1 MSRIYDNI
9 LQPVGHTPLVRL
21 SRLEQHFGTGAEII
35 AKLESFNPGF
45 SVKTRIAVGMI
56 EEAEK
61 RGDLKPGGTIVE
73 GTSGNTGISL
83 AMAAAAKGYRFIM
96 VMPDNLSRERISIV
110 KSFGAEVVLTPGEL
124 NMAGAGKKAAELA
137 AAIEG
142 AYVPGQGGN
151 PASDHLIGFRGFRIN
166 IIKRDGARE
175 RGLQGQVLHKGPGP
189 PAGSS
194 ADIGNSHI
202 LHTPVLIAHTAR
214 GALAVYQ
221 MDILRFRIHEHPSE
235 SLLPSALLFRRVFQ
249 HHNAQSF
256 RINAQQVI
264 QGIQVFPVIIRE
276 GKLPRDHLVK
286 LFRLFQ
292 FSKING

>member
-45 SVKTRIAVGMI
+45 SVKTRIAVRMI

-83 AMAAAAKGYRFIM
+83 AMAAAAKGYRCIM

-137 AAIEG
+137 AEATDSNDFITNVYK
-142 AYVPGQGGN
+142 YVTSSVTYDREKAANIQQGYIPDPDEIFDSGKGICFDY
-151 PASDHLIGFRGFRIN
+151 AS
-166 IIKRDGARE
+166 
-175 RGLQGQVLHKGPGP
+175 
-189 PAGSS
+189 
-194 ADIGNSHI
+194 
-202 LHTPVLIAHTAR
+202 
-214 GALAVYQ
+214 LAAC
-221 MDILRFRIHEHPSE
+221 MLRS
-235 SLLPSALLFRRVFQ
+235 
-249 HHNAQSF
+249 
-256 RINAQQVI
+256 
-264 QGIQVFPVIIRE
+264 QGIPTQIIFGYVGDSGDLYHAWNMYYTEESGWVAVEFEVKEDEWNRLDLTFSANGTDSEYIGDGTNYLDVF
-276 GKLPRDHLVK
+276 HY
-286 LFRLFQ
+286 
-292 FSKING
+292 